1 MTKRKTKVTELAKI
15 GGQDGKP
22 SAALPADYANL
33 LTDLKAR
40 VRAAQLRAVV
50 SVNRELIL
58 LYWDIGRIIVDAQK
72 TKGYGKQVVEQLAG
86 DLREAFPQMDGFSPR
101 NVWRMRAFYLAWTE
115 EGQKL
120 RQPVGNSDS
129 KILPQLVA
137 ELDGQNLPRPVA
149 EIPWGHNVLLLEKIA
164 NPILRLWYAHKAIE
178 HGWSRVM
185 LTHHIET
192 QLHKREGKAVTNFQR
207 TLPPPQSDLA
217 EQTLKDPY
225 NFDFLTIRSDAHE
238 RDLEQ
243 GLLDH
248 IQKFLLELGV
258 GFAFVG
264 RQYHVE
270 ISGQDYY
277 LDLLFYHLRLRCY
290 VVIDLKMKAFEP
302 EFAGKMNFYLS
313 AVDDQLRHADDRPSL
328 GLLLCKERDHLT
340 IEYALRDL
348 KKPIGVAQWQTK
360 LVESLP
366 KNLKGS
372 LPTVAEIEAEIDN
385 AGTK

>member
-1 MTKRKTKVTELAKI
+1 MTKRKTTATDLKKI
-15 GGQDGKP
+15 TRDDEKP
-22 SAALPADYANL
+22 SATLVIGYVGL
-33 LTDLKAR
+33 LTDIKTR
-40 VRAAQLRAVV
+40 VRAAQLRAAVT
-50 SVNRELIL
+50 VNRELIR
-58 LYWDIGRIIVDAQK
+58 LYWDIGRVIVTAQE
-72 TKGYGKQVVEQLAG
+72 TKGYGKQVVERLAG
-86 DLREAFPQMDGFSPR
+86 DLQKEFPGMAGFSPQ
-101 NVWRMRAFYLAWTE
+101 NIWFMRSFYLAWSALPPKRSQAVRE
-115 EGQKL
+115 SKSAIL
-120 RQPVGNSDS
+120 SQPVRESFPPVPPAPIS
-129 KILPQLVA
+129 
-137 ELDGQNLPRPVA
+137 EL
-149 EIPWGHNVLLLEKIA
+149 PWGHNRLLLSKLDKPAI
-164 NPILRLWYAHKAIE
+164 RLWYARKAVE
-178 HGWSRVM
+178 HGWSRTV

-192 QLHKREGKAVTNFQR
+192 QLHKREGKAVTNFKQ

-225 NFDFLTIRSDAHE
+225 NFDFLTLGSDAHE

-248 IQKFLLELGV
+248 IQRFLIELGV

-264 RQYHVE
+264 RQYHLEV
-270 ISGQDYY
+270 SGQDYY

-313 AVDDQLRHADDRPSL
+313 AVDDQLRHDDDQPSI

-340 IEYALRDL
+340 VEYALRDL

-366 KNLKGS
+366 KKLKGS
-372 LPTVAEIEAEIDN
+372 LPTVAEIEAELDQDD
-385 AGTK
+385 AK

>member
-1 MTKRKTKVTELAKI
+1 MTKRKTTAAELAKTS
-15 GGQDGKP
+15 GQAGKP
-22 SAALPADYANL
+22 FAVLPVGYANL

-40 VRAAQLRAVV
+40 VRAAQLRAAV

-58 LYWDIGRIIVDAQK
+58 LYWDIGKIIVDAQN
-72 TKGYGKQVVEQLAG
+72 TKGYGKQVVEQLAE
-86 DLREAFPQMDGFSPR
+86 DLHTAFPKMDGFSPR
-101 NVWRMRAFYLAWTE
+101 NVWRMRAFYLAWTDE
-115 EGQKL
+115 SQKHQ
-120 RQPVGNSDS
+120 QPVGNLDS

-137 ELDGQNLPRPVA
+137 ELDGQNLPQPVA
-149 EIPWGHNVLLLEKIA
+149 EIPWGHNVWLLEKIS
-164 NPILRLWYAHKAIE
+164 NPILRLWYAHKTIE
-178 HGWSRVM
+178 HGWSRAV

-192 QLHKREGKAVTNFQR
+192 QLHKREGKAVTNFKR

-225 NFDFLTIRSDAHE
+225 NFDFLTLHSDAHE

-264 RQYHVE
+264 RQYHME
-270 ISGQDYY
+270 ISGKDYY

-290 VVIDLKMKAFEP
+290 VVIDLKMKTFEP

-313 AVDDQLRHADDRPSL
+313 AVDDQLRHADDRPSI
-328 GLLLCKERDHLT
+328 GLLLCKERDHVT
-340 IEYALRDL
+340 VEYALRDL

-366 KNLKGS
+366 RNLKGS
-372 LPTVAEIEAEIDN
+372 LPTVAEIEAELDN
-385 AGTK
+385 ARTK

>member
-1 MTKRKTKVTELAKI
+1 MTKRKTTATGLVKTSGQ
-15 GGQDGKP
+15 GGKLPG
-22 SAALPADYANL
+22 ALPAGYTTL
-33 LTDLKAR
+33 LADLKAR

-58 LYWDIGRIIVDAQK
+58 LYWDIGRIIVEAQT
-72 TKGYGKQVVEQLAG
+72 TKGYGKQVVERLAE
-86 DLREAFPQMDGFSPR
+86 DLHDAFPKMDGFSPR

-115 EGQKL
+115 ESQKH
-120 RQPVGNSDS
+120 RQPVGNLDS

-137 ELDGQNLPRPVA
+137 ELGGHNLPQPVA

-178 HGWSRVM
+178 HGWSRAV

-264 RQYHVE
+264 RQYHME

-313 AVDDQLRHADDRPSL
+313 AVDDQLRHADDRPSI

-340 IEYALRDL
+340 VEYALRDL

-366 KNLKGS
+366 RNLKGS
-372 LPTVAEIEAEIDN
+372 LPTVAEIEAELDN
-385 AGTK
+385 ARPK